1 MSLPVDYL
9 RAAADICYVNIFFM
23 LGEGNKMDWGEERKE
38 TLCICPFLTLRV
50 SWLTTVLNGLLFK
63 LGLLPFF
70 YYLGDGK
77 LQKVH

>member
-1 MSLPVDYL
+1 
-9 RAAADICYVNIFFM
+9 
-23 LGEGNKMDWGEERKE
+23 MDWGEERKE